1 MNNTSKLTLLILLP
15 AALAAAPALATTK
28 QTGTTPVNR
37 ATQAAQVTEASPFA
51 PGERKVL
58 TRMFEEKWGHYVE
71 RVYEIPRE
79 SWSARM
85 ASTFAGADPANFRG
99 ALQRDTFEGAM
110 AELTGTGHR
119 VSDDDVIRRMAASPD
134 AATAGFEIQALGSLS
149 SDLTYTPL
157 PPCRIVDTRVSG
169 GAIAAN
175 GTRSFKA
182 VNSANFTSQGGSAT
196 NCGTLGLAASAVAL
210 NVTAVT
216 PSGAGFATVYPFGAS
231 QPVASSVNYTAGAV
245 VNNSIISAIPNPL
258 QSSDF
263 TVYTFA
269 QSHYVIDIVGYFA
282 APVATAMECTGTF
295 AEQNVTA
302 NATFDIAIPSCPT
315 GYTLMGAGCRTPGF
329 NEADWA
335 INGLFRASA
344 GSALGAYCSG
354 LNTTAGT
361 ITVSGTANCCRVPGR

>member
-1 MNNTSKLTLLILLP
+1 MNAKSKLTLLIVLP
-15 AALAAAPALATTK
+15 AALASGPVFSGTQQTGKVPGNSAEQAALASDP
-28 QTGTTPVNR
+28 TPL
-37 ATQAAQVTEASPFA
+37 S

-58 TRMFEEKWGHYVE
+58 ARMFEEKWGQYVE
-71 RVYEIPRE
+71 RVYEMPSA

-85 ASTFAGADPANFRG
+85 ASTFAGADPANFRR
-99 ALQRDTFEGAM
+99 ALQRNTFEGAM

-119 VSDDDVIRRMAASPD
+119 VSDDEVIRQLAASPSP
-134 AATAGFEIQALGSLS
+134 AGFEIQALGSLNG
-149 SDLTYTPL
+149 DLTYTPL
-157 PPCRIVDTRVSG
+157 VPCRIVDTRVSG
-169 GAIAAN
+169 GAIAGN

-210 NVTAVT
+210 NITAVT
-216 PSGAGFATVYPFGAS
+216 PSSGGYATVYPFGAS
-231 QPVASSVNYTAGAV
+231 QPVASSVNYSAGDV
-245 VNNSIISAIPNPL
+245 VNNTIVSAIPNPL

-282 APVATAMECTGTF
+282 PPVATAMECTGTF
-295 AEQNVTA
+295 IEQNVA
-302 NATFDIAIPSCPT
+302 ASAPFNIDIPSCPA
-315 GYTLMGAGCRTPGF
+315 GYTLMGAGCRTLSF

-335 INGLFRASA
+335 INGLYRNNA
-344 GSALGAYCSG
+344 GAPLDAFCSG